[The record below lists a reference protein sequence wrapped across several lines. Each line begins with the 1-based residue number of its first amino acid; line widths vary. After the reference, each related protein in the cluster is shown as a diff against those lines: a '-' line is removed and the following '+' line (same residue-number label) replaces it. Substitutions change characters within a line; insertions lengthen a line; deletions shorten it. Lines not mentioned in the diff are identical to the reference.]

1 MVARYAVEAGLSTE
15 DLESFVT
22 TFLTMPANIT
32 TAPGYSA
39 EIAAAA
45 VMGSRWAYAESLKW
59 VWYVSIP
66 FGILAVVAC
75 AFVPPIKQWQTS
87 RIAVEI

>member
-1 MVARYAVEAGLSTE
+1 MVAQYVAEAGLATANIE
-15 DLESFVT
+15 TFVT

-32 TAPGYSA
+32 TAPGYTA
-39 EIAAAA
+39 EIGAAA

-66 FGILAVVAC
+66 FGILAVIAC